1 MLGNTLAPP
10 SRAVKGRCMSTLK
23 VFTDLQAAPELI
35 DWLRGSIA
43 PHELLV
49 PSPTGASVLADV
61 PTDPLMREADIVL
74 GQPRTDAVLSS
85 SKLKWLQVSTAGFT
99 RYDTPDF
106 RAAMKERGTPVTNSS
121 RVYDDACAEH
131 AMAFMLANA
140 RQLPIGL
147 ATRCPNGAPEWN
159 AIRANSRLL
168 QGQSL
173 LIIGYGAIAER
184 LVELLAP
191 FRMKITAMRRSPR
204 GDEKVT
210 VITPGQVDAALGEAD
225 HVINIL
231 PDNGESR
238 QWFNADRFGK
248 MKKGAIFHNIGR
260 GTTVDQ
266 EALAGVL
273 GSGHLGAAWLDVTD
287 PEPLP
292 DDHVV
297 WTFPNCYITPHTAGG
312 QGGETKVLIQHFLDN
327 FARYQKGE
335 PLVNR
340 VM

>member
-1 MLGNTLAPP
+1 
-10 SRAVKGRCMSTLK
+10 MSTLK

-35 DWLRGSIA
+35 AWLRESIA

-49 PSPTGASVLADV
+49 PAPTGASVLSDV
-61 PTDPLMREADIVL
+61 PTDPLMQEAEIVL

-106 RAAMKERGTPVTNSS
+106 RAAMQERGIPVTNSS
-121 RVYDDACAEH
+121 RVYDEACAEH

-140 RQLPIGL
+140 RQLPAGL
-147 ATRCPNGAPEWN
+147 ATRCANGTPEWQ
-159 AIRANSRLL
+159 AIRAKSRLL

-210 VITPGQVDAALGEAD
+210 VITPDQVDAALGDAD

-231 PDNGESR
+231 PDNAASR
-238 QWFNADRFGK
+238 LWFDAGRFGK
-248 MKKGAIFHNIGR
+248 MKSGAIFHNIGR
-260 GTTVDQ
+260 GSTVDQ
-266 EALAGVL
+266 EALAAAL
-273 GSGHLGAAWLDVTD
+273 ASGQLGAAWLDVTE

-292 DDHVV
+292 DDHVL
-297 WTFPNCYITPHTAGG
+297 WNFPNCHITPHTAGG
-312 QGGETKVLIQHFLDN
+312 QGGETKVLIEHFLDN
-327 FARYQKGE
+327 FARYQDGE